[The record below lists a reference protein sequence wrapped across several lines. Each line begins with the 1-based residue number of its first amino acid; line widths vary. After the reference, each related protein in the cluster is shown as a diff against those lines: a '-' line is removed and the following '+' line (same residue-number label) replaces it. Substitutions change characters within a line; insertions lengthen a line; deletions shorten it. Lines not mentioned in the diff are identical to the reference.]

1 MEFILLKDIWKV
13 EFTDD
18 KEKLR
23 VDGKVCGGR
32 VHYKPR
38 QIYIDKELPQS
49 DMRRTLMHEI
59 SHAIIY
65 ETQIEYKEFYTEE
78 NLCEFVGKYGDLV
91 SEICNG
97 IMTNIGDC
105 K

>member
-23 VDGKVCGGR
+23 VDGKVCGGS

-38 QIYIDKELPQS
+38 QIYIDKELPEN
-49 DMRRTLMHEI
+49 DLRRTLMHEI

-91 SEICNG
+91 CEICRG
-97 IMTNIGDC
+97 ILEEMKD
-105 K
+105 